1 MGFHTYLLFLIA
13 SLILCLVPGP
23 DMLLLLGRTIAQ
35 GRKAGLY
42 TAVGI
47 NLGAYVHLFCA
58 ATGLSAIVLATATA
72 FTVVKWVGAGYLF
85 YIGFGVLRA
94 KGRITLFDVQPEK
107 QSLRRSFLQG
117 FLSDVLNPKVALFF
131 LAFLPQFIEPHD
143 PKAVLHIIALGISGN
158 MVGILTSMTYVFLAA
173 RLTVT
178 LRRSPTISVW
188 LTKALG
194 VLFIGLGVK
203 VAAEKM

>member
-1 MGFHTYLLFLIA
+1 VGFHTYFLFIVS
-13 SLILCLVPGP
+13 SLVLCLVPGP

-42 TAVGI
+42 AAVGI
-47 NLGAYVHLFCA
+47 NLGAYVHLVCA
-58 ATGLSAIVLATATA
+58 ATGLSAIVMASATA
-72 FTVVKWVGAGYLF
+72 FTVVKWIGAAYLF
-85 YIGFGVLRA
+85 YIGYGAIRA
-94 KGRITLFDVQPEK
+94 KGGINLPDARPSKDRL
-107 QSLRRSFLQG
+107 SRAFLQG

-143 PKAVLHIIALGISGN
+143 PKAVLHIIELGIAGN
-158 MVGILTSMTYVFLAA
+158 MVGIFTSITYVFLAA
-173 RLTVT
+173 RLTAT
-178 LRRSPTISVW
+178 LRRSPTISAW

-194 VLFIGLGVK
+194 VLFIGLGMR